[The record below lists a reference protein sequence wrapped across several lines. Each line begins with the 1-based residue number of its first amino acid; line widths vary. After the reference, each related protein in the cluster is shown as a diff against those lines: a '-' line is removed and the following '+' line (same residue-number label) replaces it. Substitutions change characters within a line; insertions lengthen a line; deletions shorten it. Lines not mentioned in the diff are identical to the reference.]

1 MLILPR
7 GTMEIQ
13 QSQQTIRRAVSSLL
27 IACATIMTMAGR
39 LSAGETAP
47 VDRDLKKLSI
57 EELMEIEV
65 ETVTSTSKHEQKVTE
80 APSSVTIIKAED
92 IRKYGYRTLADILQS
107 VRGFYATYDRNYQSI
122 GVRGFGRPGDFNAR
136 VLLMVDGHR
145 LNDNLYDRASI
156 GNDFILDVDLIDRIE
171 ISRGPSSSL
180 YGSNAFFAVVNVITR
195 RGKELNGGE
204 VSGEAA
210 GFGTTKG
217 RVSFGKKWQDGSEA
231 LVSGTGYDSKG
242 DRLYFREFDP
252 SNPFHDPRA
261 TNNGNANYRDG
272 EQYVS
277 AYTKWSSQGFT
288 LAGALISRD
297 KEIPTAAKGSDFNDP
312 GNRIKNEQAYVDVKY
327 SRSIGQ
333 QTDVTARGY
342 YDSSDYRGDYVYSGI
357 VNQDTGSGMGLGG
370 ELRLSTRL
378 YDIHRVMVG
387 AEYVDNLRQDQQNA
401 DQNPFSS
408 FLNDERSSLSWAYY
422 IQDEVT
428 LTPAVVLNAGVRYDR
443 TTFAG
448 DTTNPRIAVI
458 FNPAEGSTVK
468 LLYGTAFRSP
478 NVYEL
483 YYQSPAS
490 SPSMI
495 SNPDL
500 KPEKIKTYEMVY
512 EQYFG
517 PGLRATADGYYYKIN
532 DLINQTIDTAG
543 NLVFKNIQEVE
554 ARGLELELEKRWVS
568 GVHGRINY
576 ALQRATNAQ
585 TGDVLANS
593 PEQLAKLDITVPFVK
608 ERFLAGIE
616 EQYTSDRK
624 TITGRFIED
633 VWLTNLTLLGRNASG
648 TVEVSVSVYN
658 VFDRNYS
665 DPASPDLTPLTTVQQ
680 NGRTFRFKVTYAF

>member
-1 MLILPR
+1 
-7 GTMEIQ
+7 MEIQ

-27 IACATIMTMAGR
+27 IACATIMTMAGS

-107 VRGFYATYDRNYQSI
+107 VRGFYASYDRNFQSI

-210 GFGTTKG
+210 SFGTTKG
-217 RVSFGKKWQDGSEA
+217 RVSVGKKWQDGSEA

-277 AYTKWSSQGFT
+277 AFTKWSSQGFT

-297 KEIPTAAKGSDFNDP
+297 KEIPTAGKGSDFNDP

-327 SRSIGQ
+327 DRSIGQ
-333 QTDVTARGY
+333 QTDVTTRVF
-342 YDSSDYRGDYVYSGI
+342 YDSSKYRGDYVYSGI

-370 ELRLSTRL
+370 ELRLSTTL

-387 AEYVDNLRQDQQNA
+387 AEYVDNRRQDQQNA

-408 FLNDERSSLSWAYY
+408 FLNDERSSRSWAYY

-428 LTPAVVLNAGVRYDR
+428 LTPAVAVNAGVRYDQ
-443 TTFAG
+443 TSFAG
-448 DTTNPRIAVI
+448 GTTNPRIAVI
-458 FNPAEGSTVK
+458 FNPATGSTVK
-468 LLYGTAFRSP
+468 LLYGSAFRSP
-478 NVYEL
+478 NVFEL

-532 DLINQTIDTAG
+532 NLINQTIDTAG
-543 NLVFKNIQEVE
+543 NLVFKNIEEVE

-568 GVHGRINY
+568 GANGRINY
-576 ALQRATNAQ
+576 ALQRATNTR
-585 TGDVLANS
+585 TGDVLTNS
-593 PEQLAKLDITVPFVK
+593 PEQLAKLSITVPFVK

-624 TITGRFIED
+624 TITGKFIED
-633 VWLTNLTLLGRNASG
+633 VWLTNLTLLGRNASD

-665 DPASPDLTPLTTVQQ
+665 DPAPPDLTPLTTVQQ